1 MMRSDHHVPSGGPHV
16 ERESLAS
23 SRAPVP
29 GLQALVDDVL
39 RTAVAAA
46 RDGSLR
52 GTLVA
57 DSDPMSELCAAARA
71 NDVRAE
77 TLLLAIK
84 DRWRRLPES
93 HGPGRLDAEVTLAA
107 VITRCIREY
116 YAPRRA

>member
-1 MMRSDHHVPSGGPHV
+1 
-16 ERESLAS
+16 
-23 SRAPVP
+23 
-29 GLQALVDDVL
+29 
-39 RTAVAAA
+39 
-46 RDGSLR
+46 
-52 GTLVA
+52 
-57 DSDPMSELCAAARA
+57 
-71 NDVRAE
+71 VRAE